1 MTAMSELPGWSRGGR
16 GDEKVPAQPIV
27 KKKEYLPKREDGWTL
42 VGRAG
47 KQKAPAAVHEGA
59 SCAES
64 SSRPVSSDACAGRL
78 SDAHVVRQKRGG
90 SGFDRA
96 LATVRGDEALISSIV
111 AAIATRWP
119 QQPVSSV
126 IVLGI
131 GSPTTSASSRHQ
143 LALAG
148 LLSEK
153 LGLRGT
159 HTACLCTNSSHCYF

>member
-1 MTAMSELPGWSRGGR
+1 MSELPGWSRGGR